1 MHTYIDIWNK
11 RIKSI
16 FCAMFFNVTQKFR
29 RNEFPDESP
38 GNTTAKKYGGES
50 DEVPLD

>member
-1 MHTYIDIWNK
+1 MYTRNK
-11 RIKSI
+11 VN
-16 FCAMFFNVTQKFR
+16 FCAIFLNVTQKVR